1 MYEPSG
7 GEILVSVAI
16 SVAITIAVITA
27 GVALILMGHWYAAWV
42 PIPVGLLVGLAVTVV
57 FRGRADAEPDAH
69 SSAAMSDTYRGGRWS
84 KEA

>member
-27 GVALILMGHWYAAWV
+27 GVALILNIGTRPGSRY
-42 PIPVGLLVGLAVTVV
+42 P
-57 FRGRADAEPDAH
+57 
-69 SSAAMSDTYRGGRWS
+69 
-84 KEA
+84 